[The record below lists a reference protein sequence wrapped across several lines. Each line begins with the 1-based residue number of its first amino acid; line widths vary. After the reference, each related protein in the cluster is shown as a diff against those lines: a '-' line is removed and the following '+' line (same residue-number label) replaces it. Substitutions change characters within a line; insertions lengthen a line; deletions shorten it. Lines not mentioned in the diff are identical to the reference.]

1 MSRALVRSFCA
12 AGLATLSIASSAA
25 YADSAQ
31 PSQEKAKLEAMW
43 NDMTMN
49 MARSRPT
56 LGHECF
62 AAEGYCGDSMIIRD
76 RITGELMSLT
86 TFRGATPNGQRM
98 GCVTQP
104 TLDERRCF
112 YPDVTLRT
120 HELYEPK
127 TKKWIK
133 QDW

>member
-1 MSRALVRSFCA
+1 MTTKFA
-12 AGLATLSIASSAA
+12 ACCQAATLGVLLVSASSAL
-25 YADSAQ
+25 ADSGPPPQ
-31 PSQEKAKLEAMW
+31 DKAKLEAQW

-76 RITGELMSLT
+76 RVTGEVMSLT
-86 TFRGATPNGQRM
+86 TFRGTTPNGLRM

-112 YPDVTLRT
+112 YPDVALRT
-120 HELYEPK
+120 HELYDAK
-127 TKKWIK
+127 TKKWLR